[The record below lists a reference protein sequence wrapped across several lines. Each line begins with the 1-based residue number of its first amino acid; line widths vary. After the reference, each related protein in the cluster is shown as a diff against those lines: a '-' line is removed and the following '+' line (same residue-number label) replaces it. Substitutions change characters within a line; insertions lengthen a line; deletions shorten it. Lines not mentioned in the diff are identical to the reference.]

1 MVDYV
6 VGAVGLA
13 VLDGLRAGGRRDD
26 GQAED
31 VLRDLGCD
39 GPDAPSAAD
48 DQDGLASAA
57 AGRDAHGLNHRL
69 PRCRRAGEA
78 RRGKAASH
86 WAGADKHAS
95 GPYARRGPGVQ
106 GTSSTRSL
114 ASLQPRTGQENEGH
128 GSRLCVGEVAG
139 LAAHDP
145 LIDEVVLRVGA
156 GALQRQQQQHDGSTG
171 R

>member
-1 MVDYV
+1 MDSAREAVAMTVRPRTCFAIWVAMDPTPPAPPTIRMVLPAPLP
-6 VGAVGLA
+6 GAMHMDSTIA
-13 VLDGLRAGGRRDD
+13 SHAAGGR
-26 GQAED
+26 
-31 VLRDLGCD
+31 
-39 GPDAPSAAD
+39 
-48 DQDGLASAA
+48 
-57 AGRDAHGLNHRL
+57 
-69 PRCRRAGEA
+69 A
-78 RRGKAASH
+78 RQGKAASH

-106 GTSSTRSL
+106 GASSTRSL
-114 ASLQPRTGQENEGH
+114 ASLQPRTGQEDEGH